1 MQINDARIE
10 ERATVI
16 NRRECR
22 EFRQVYASL
31 DLCSTTA
38 YVQFR
43 KVVIDEHE
51 CTCAKLN
58 GSQFRQ
64 GYLSLFFWHIHP

>member
-16 NRRECR
+16 QRRECR
-22 EFRQVYASL
+22 ELRQVYASP

-43 KVVIDEHE
+43 KVVILEHE

-64 GYLSLFFWHIHP
+64 I